1 MRFIHTADWHIG
13 KKLHGYDLLEDQRA
27 IIDQIIAI
35 ALEEKPLPSSLQ
47 VICMIVLFPLSMQSN
62 YWMKIAE
69 INLTNELPL
78 LAISGNH
85 DSPTRLKTDSQW
97 FQQTRFTCPPA
108 SNKVCTRLSLTIH
121 NSFYCL
127 ISNRLRR
134 AYFWR
139 TVNENFR

>member
-35 ALEEKPLPSSLQ
+35 ALEEKAA
-47 VICMIVLFPLSMQSN
+47 VIVIAGDLYDRSVPAVDAVKLLN
-62 YWMKIAE
+62 EKIAE

-85 DSPTRLKTDSQW
+85 DSPTRLETGSQW
-97 FQQTRFTCPPA
+97 FQHVFICPPA
-108 SNKVCTRLSLTIH
+108 SNKVYNRSSLTIH
-121 NSFYCL
+121 NSFCCL
-127 ISNRLRR
+127 ILNRSRR
-134 AYFWR
+134 VYFLTNR
-139 TVNENFR
+139 